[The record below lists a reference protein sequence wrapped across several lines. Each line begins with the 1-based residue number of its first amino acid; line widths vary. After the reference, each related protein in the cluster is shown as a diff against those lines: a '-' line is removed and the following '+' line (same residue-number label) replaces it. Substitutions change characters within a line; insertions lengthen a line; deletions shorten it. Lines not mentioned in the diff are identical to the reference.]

1 MTKTHYTKPGEVES
15 RWFLVDAENKVL
27 GRLASEIAKIL
38 LGKHKPTYSPS
49 VDTGDHVI
57 VVNAEKIALTGA
69 KENAKLYRH
78 YSGYPGG
85 LKQTSVSKMREKHPD
100 RIIANAVWG
109 MMPKNRLGR
118 AQFKKLKVYA
128 GPDKGRHSAQN
139 PQPLEF

>member
-1 MTKTHYTKPGEVES
+1 MTKTHYTKPSEVES

-57 VVNAEKIALTGA
+57 VVNAEKVAVTGN
-69 KENAKLYRH
+69 KENAKRYRH

-85 LKQTSVSKMREKHPD
+85 LKETSVSKLREKHPD

-128 GPDKGRHSAQN
+128 GPDNGRHTAQN